1 MSRVTI
7 QARTV
12 LLCREHAGL
21 VAIKMPRTWEEL
33 CAIFPGGA
41 EADERRAALPR
52 RLEFD
57 DRRTFPPRPEG
68 RRASLGRRR
77 DDPRD

>member
-7 QARTV
+7 QARTL

-21 VAIKMPRTWEEL
+21 VAIKMPRTWDEL
-33 CAIFPGGA
+33 RAIFPVQSTS
-41 EADERRAALPR
+41 DERRSAIPR
-52 RLEFD
+52 RLDFD
-57 DRRTFPPRPEG
+57 NRRMFPPRPEG

-77 DDPRD
+77 DDPQD